1 MSLLTNIIGNFA
13 KLRKVKV
20 KNDNTE
26 TVITETLV
34 SPTAQGTVTFD
45 VFFLLESSIPEITNS
60 GVITSVAGG
69 RAGHSVYVDSSF
81 NGNIFYNNGIQ
92 RIEDGI
98 PIINLAVMEYQAN
111 IANDTQNISLR
122 SNAGDSLS
130 ITNNGSNA
138 SVNLIAHNT
147 GTLKIATNDDNA
159 PQISITASQLNID
172 SGTGAIFTDGD
183 AVVVNETVASP
194 TSITVRNGLITAI
207 S

>member
-1 MSLLTNIIGNFA
+1 MSLLTNLIGNFA

-26 TVITETLV
+26 TVITEGLV
-34 SPTAQGTVTFD
+34 SPTAQGTVTFP
-45 VFFLLESSIPEITNS
+45 VYFLIESNIPEITNS

-69 RAGHSVYVDSSF
+69 RGGHGVYVDGSF
-81 NGNIFYNNGIQ
+81 NDNIFYNNGIQ

-111 IANDTQNISLR
+111 LANNTQNISLR

-130 ITNNGSNA
+130 ITNNGSDA
-138 SVNLIAHNT
+138 SVNLIAHNA

-159 PQISITASQLNID
+159 PQISITSNQLNID
-172 SGTGAIFTDGD
+172 AGSGAILTDD
-183 AVVVNETVASP
+183 VAVVVSADINNPSNIV
-194 TSITVRNGLITAI
+194 VKNGLIVSIT
-207 S
+207 